1 MDGWSDIGGEF
12 SAAMNVQHG
21 GSCLSGGGEGKGM
34 QGGVGGVI
42 KKFDTTRS
50 EG

>member
-1 MDGWSDIGGEF
+1 MDGRSDIGGEF
-12 SAAMNVQHG
+12 SAAMNVRRG
-21 GSCLSGGGEGKGM
+21 GSRLSGGGEGKGV

-42 KKFDTTRS
+42 EKFDATRS